1 MPPRPPRRR
10 FLAPEAVQASPMDC
24 GPSALWSMAA
34 GFELGVSY
42 ARLREACQTDVDGTS
57 IDALEHV
64 ARELGLDAL
73 QMLAPVDHVG
83 HARAAT
89 LPAIAVVRLPGG
101 TVHFVLVWR
110 RVGRWLQVMDPAS
123 GRRWVPLEEFR
134 RRLYVHG
141 VDLPAEVWRR
151 FAGSESAAAVL
162 ADSLKRL
169 GHSRARERV
178 QTALADPGWRSL
190 AALEA
195 AGRLVRSFVDSGAVA
210 RGRAA
215 ERLIDALAERAATE
229 DPARHAVI
237 PAVCWSVRP
246 HPRGA
251 DGSQLLHVRGAL

>member
-1 MPPRPPRRR
+1 MSTRRR

-24 GPSALWSMAA
+24 GPSALWSLAA

-83 HARAAT
+83 HPRAAT

-110 RVGRWLQVMDPAS
+110 RVGRWLQIMDPAS

-141 VDLPAEVWRR
+141 VDLPAELWRR
-151 FAGSESAAAVL
+151 SPSRAGARWPRSRPPGGWCAPSSTRAPSRAAA
-162 ADSLKRL
+162 
-169 GHSRARERV
+169 
-178 QTALADPGWRSL
+178 
-190 AALEA
+190 
-195 AGRLVRSFVDSGAVA
+195 
-210 RGRAA
+210 
-215 ERLIDALAERAATE
+215 
-229 DPARHAVI
+229 
-237 PAVCWSVRP
+237 RP
-246 HPRGA
+246 S
-251 DGSQLLHVRGAL
+251 D